1 MTTELNISYDTS
13 RPSRS
18 HGAYSVSLA
27 ETADAAHP
35 LRQIGPTMNGTVHY
49 RGVFDDYVQA
59 IGAALDYIASPCTL
73 LERTDDASGEVTI
86 LVCPTGRQPAIPVGY
101 SHRVIGSNTPHGRF
115 VGTP

>member
-1 MTTELNISYDTS
+1 MTTELNISHDTG
-13 RPSRS
+13 RPSLS

-27 ETADAAHP
+27 EATDAAHP
-35 LRQIGPTMNGTVHY
+35 LRQIGPTMDGVVRY

-73 LERTDDASGEVTI
+73 LERTDDVSGEVTI
-86 LVCPTGRQPAIPVGY
+86 LVCPTGKQPAIPVGY
-101 SHRVIGSNTPHGRF
+101 SHRVIGSNTPRGRF